1 MDSRIALKKQSVLH
15 LPDLKDYT
23 ILQEIGRGAS
33 CIVYDAQYI
42 SSTGQPRPVRIKECY
57 PYAIPVTRQDSGQL
71 YVAEQD
77 ATEFEE
83 AESLFRNAFQVNGY
97 LMNETGL
104 TNSVAHMYDLYEAN
118 NTLYI
123 VMDYQSGNSYDKLT
137 DSSPKQAIQR
147 IRSVATVLQKYH
159 DAGYL
164 YLDMKP
170 ENILLLPETDELVA
184 LFDFDS
190 TVKEQDLQAGK
201 CCRISYS
208 PNYCAPELMQYRLE
222 RINEKTDIYS
232 VGVMLFVRLFGRTP
246 TIEECRH
253 NAKFDMDQLK
263 EKYATYPPRFFT
275 QLANFFHHTMVS
287 TQSMRCDSMQQVVD
301 LLTNLMEVCVPDAVY
316 VRDNFTNIFKSLM
329 WYFFTVLV
337 ASVKQNWP
345 TATSILIAP
354 ICKRLLLSASA
365 GVYAKPC

>member
-104 TNSVAHMYDLYEAN
+104 TNSVAHIYDLYETN

-164 YLDMKP
+164 YL
-170 ENILLLPETDELVA
+170 
-184 LFDFDS
+184 
-190 TVKEQDLQAGK
+190 
-201 CCRISYS
+201 
-208 PNYCAPELMQYRLE
+208 
-222 RINEKTDIYS
+222 
-232 VGVMLFVRLFGRTP
+232 VM
-246 TIEECRH
+246 
-253 NAKFDMDQLK
+253 
-263 EKYATYPPRFFT
+263 
-275 QLANFFHHTMVS
+275 
-287 TQSMRCDSMQQVVD
+287 
-301 LLTNLMEVCVPDAVY
+301 
-316 VRDNFTNIFKSLM
+316 
-329 WYFFTVLV
+329 
-337 ASVKQNWP
+337 
-345 TATSILIAP
+345 
-354 ICKRLLLSASA
+354 
-365 GVYAKPC
+365 